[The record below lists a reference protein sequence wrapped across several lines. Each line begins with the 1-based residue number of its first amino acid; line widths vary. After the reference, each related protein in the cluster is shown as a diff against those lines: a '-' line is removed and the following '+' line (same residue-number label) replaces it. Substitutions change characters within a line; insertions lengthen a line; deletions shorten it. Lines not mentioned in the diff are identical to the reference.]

1 MKGGPIIMPTKKQTK
16 LPKGIRERNGRYQMI
31 LTHGGRQYAETFDTV
46 NEAVEA
52 RRETQRRLLAAASAS
67 NSSCRTTTL
76 KDAVDHAY
84 KIRWSGTKAERTSMI
99 NANCLVRYFGPNT
112 KLTAITTNLVTSMTE
127 DLRSHGL
134 SNATI
139 NRKLACLSVILQV
152 AEDCGYANAKPVL
165 TRRKEYRGRDRF
177 ISPEEEQRIL
187 IVLEQWGKTDH
198 KDAVI
203 TLLDTGMRT
212 GELFKFLVKDVDFHK
227 GKHGIITLWRTK
239 NDHPRSIPMTK
250 RVSEIMRTRCDIS
263 AQPTDHVFP
272 FDQGWL
278 RRVWDRMKQTMGL
291 SDDKQF
297 VPHILRHTCAS
308 RLIQRGIPLMMV
320 QKWMGHESIQSTM
333 RYAHLAPD
341 ALFDIVAED

>member
-1 MKGGPIIMPTKKQTK
+1 MPTPKKNVK
-16 LPKGIRERNGRYQMI
+16 LPKGIRERSGRYQMI
-31 LTHGGRQYAETFDTV
+31 LTHGGRQYSETFDTV
-46 NEAVEA
+46 EEAVAA
-52 RRETQRRLLAAASAS
+52 RREVRRRVLAESAATGK
-67 NSSCRTTTL
+67 SCRTTTL
-76 KDAVDHAY
+76 KDAVDRTH
-84 KIRWSGTKAERTSMI
+84 KIRWCDTKAERTSMI
-99 NANCLVRYFGPNT
+99 NATCLIRYFGPNT
-112 KLTAITTNLVTSMTE
+112 KLTAITTNLVNTMIE
-127 DLRSHGL
+127 DLKSQGL

-177 ISPEEEQRIL
+177 VTPDEELRMTTL
-187 IVLEQWGKTDH
+187 LEHWGKTDH
-198 KDAVI
+198 RDAVL
-203 TLLDTGMRT
+203 TLIDTGMRT
-212 GELFKFLVKDVDFHK
+212 GELFKIQAQDVNLNK
-227 GKHGIITLWRTK
+227 GKYGVITLWRTK
-239 NDHPRSIPMTK
+239 NDHPRSVPMTK
-250 RVSEIMRTRCDIS
+250 RVSGLIKERLKTI
-263 AQPTDHVFP
+263 AHPTDRVFP
-272 FDQGWL
+272 FNQDWL
-278 RRVWDRMKQTMGL
+278 RCIWDRMKQTMGL